1 MARTGWGRHTVV
13 ATGSND
19 STKQV
24 SVNAWNNDLD
34 TDGIIGFAPETVA
47 SASSVT
53 PTNSYVKLS
62 GSTSVDTIALAN
74 SSDGD
79 LLYVI
84 TTGSVTLN
92 NTSTPSTDGDIRL
105 LGDDDKDLSTT
116 TPTIL
121 IRNGVYWYEYGG
133 SPVTDGSIANAQL
146 ANMAANTIKVRN
158 ANSSGVPS
166 DIALATTQLLI
177 GDGTGFTAA
186 ALSGDV
192 TMDNTGDVTVGT
204 LNQSTTGSSA
214 SCTGLSATATAL
226 ATGRTISTTGDVT
239 WTSASFDGSGNV
251 TGVAAIGTGVI
262 VDADIKSDAAI
273 ANTKLATNPLDYA
286 NMAAPAAAVAFNSQ
300 KLTGV
305 ADPAAAQDAATKA
318 YVDSQEH
325 AVTPSST
332 TTFTNKSID
341 LTDNTLTGTSLEL
354 KTAISDETGSGS
366 LVFATSPTLVT
377 PALGTPAS
385 GVATNL
391 TGTAA
396 SLTAG
401 NATLAATVTT
411 NANLT
416 GGVTSVG
423 NAATVITNA
432 NLTGGVTSVGNAAT
446 VITNANLTGE
456 VTSSGNAATIADD
469 IIREV
474 NLEADNSPTDDYVLT
489 AKSSAAGGLTWAAGG
504 GGSDTPWSENH
515 DFDVY
520 YFDQQVITK
529 PSDPAAD
536 NGRFYVKEIDTDND
550 GVFCIIR
557 KNGGFEETQIV

>member
-19 STKQV
+19 ATKQV

-34 TDGIIGFAPETVA
+34 TDGIIGFTPETIA
-47 SASSVT
+47 SASTVT

-62 GSTSVDTIALAN
+62 GSTSIDTIALAN

-92 NTSTPSTDGDIRL
+92 NTSSPSTDGDIRL
-105 LGDDDKDLSTT
+105 LGDANKDLSTT

-146 ANMAANTIKVRN
+146 ANMAGNTIKVRN
-158 ANSSGVPS
+158 NVAAGVPS
-166 DIALATTQLLI
+166 DIALATTEILI

-214 SCTGLSATATAL
+214 SCTGLS
-226 ATGRTISTTGDVT
+226 STVT
-239 WTSASFDGSGNV
+239 
-251 TGVAAIGTGVI
+251 
-262 VDADIKSDAAI
+262 
-273 ANTKLATNPLDYA
+273 TNA
-286 NMAAPAAAVAFNSQ
+286 
-300 KLTGV
+300 
-305 ADPAAAQDAATKA
+305 
-318 YVDSQEH
+318 
-325 AVTPSST
+325 
-332 TTFTNKSID
+332 
-341 LTDNTLTGTSLEL
+341 
-354 KTAISDETGSGS
+354 
-366 LVFATSPTLVT
+366 
-377 PALGTPAS
+377 
-385 GVATNL
+385 NL
-391 TGTAA
+391 TGGVT
-396 SLTAG
+396 SVG
-401 NATLAATVTT
+401 NAATVVT

-432 NLTGGVTSVGNAAT
+432 DLTGD
-446 VITNANLTGE
+446 
-456 VTSSGNAATIADD
+456 VTSSGNATTLGTVAIAKGGSGLTSFTAGD
-469 IIREV
+469 ILYYASGTTLTKLAKPGTPAGE
-474 NLEADNSPTDDYVLT
+474 VLT
-489 AKSSAAGGLTWAAGG
+489 FATSASAPSWAAAASSA
-504 GGSDTPWSENH
+504 DTPWTVVH
-515 DFDVY
+515 DFDTY
-520 YFDQQVITK
+520 YYDMEIQSK
-529 PSDPAAD
+529 PADPSAD
-536 NGRFYVKEIDTDND
+536 NARFYVKEVDTDND

-557 KNGGFEETQIV
+557 KNGAFEETQIV

>member
-19 STKQV
+19 ATKQV

-34 TDGIIGFAPETVA
+34 TDGIIGFTPETIA
-47 SASSVT
+47 SASTVT

-62 GSTSVDTIALAN
+62 GSTSIDTIALAN

-92 NTSTPSTDGDIRL
+92 NTSSPTTDGDIRL
-105 LGDDDKDLSTT
+105 LGDANKDLSTT

-214 SCTGLSATATAL
+214 SCTGLSATTTAL

-305 ADPAAAQDAATKA
+305 ADPALAQDVATKA

-325 AVTPSST
+325 AVTPDST
-332 TTFTNKSID
+332 TTFENKSID
-341 LTDNTLTGTSLEL
+341 LGDNTV
-354 KTAISDETGSGS
+354 SGS
-366 LVFATSPTLVT
+366 VAEFNT
-377 PALGTPAS
+377 ALQS
-385 GVATNL
+385 D
-391 TGTAA
+391 
-396 SLTAG
+396 SF
-401 NATLAATVTT
+401 ATLASSNTFTGAVTAFGGATSFSVTVPT
-411 NANLT
+411 IYL
-416 GGVTSVG
+416 GD
-423 NAATVITNA
+423 AASDVIP
-432 NLTGGVTSVGNAAT
+432 
-446 VITNANLTGE
+446 
-456 VTSSGNAATIADD
+456 
-469 IIREV
+469 R
-474 NLEADNSPTDDYVLT
+474 
-489 AKSSAAGGLTWAAGG
+489 
-504 GGSDTPWSENH
+504 
-515 DFDVY
+515 
-520 YFDQQVITK
+520 
-529 PSDPAAD
+529 
-536 NGRFYVKEIDTDND
+536 GRYRFS
-550 GVFCIIR
+550 R
-557 KNGGFEETQIV
+557 

>member
-92 NTSTPSTDGDIRL
+92 NTSSPSTDGDIRL
-105 LGDDDKDLSTT
+105 LGDANKDLSTT

-121 IRNGVYWYEYGG
+121 IRNGTYWYEYGG

-446 VITNANLTGE
+446 VVTNANLTGE
-456 VTSSGNAATIADD
+456 VTSVGNAATIADD

-474 NLEADNSPTDDYVLT
+474 NLEVNTATNDDVLT
-489 AKSSAAGGLTWAAGG
+489 ADSTAAGGFKWAAGG
-504 GGSDTPWSENH
+504 GGSDTPWTEDHSFT
-515 DFDVY
+515 DY
-520 YFDQQVITK
+520 YFDMEIQTK

-536 NGRFYVKEIDTDND
+536 HGRFYVKEIDTDND
-550 GVFCIIR
+550 GVFCLIR